1 VPEIGADAPTRR
13 RADAEDNM
21 DWEMRRRLAD
31 ELGEAE
37 ADYQAALVL
46 RRELPCEFSRRLLVR
61 ARQRLEAANRWYARE
76 HALARAEHL
85 ASGR

>member
-1 VPEIGADAPTRR
+1 VPEIG
-13 RADAEDNM
+13 ADAEDNM
-21 DWEMRRRLAD
+21 DWETRRRLAD

-46 RRELPCEFSRRLLVR
+46 RREAPTEFSRQLVLR

-76 HALARAEHL
+76 NALTGK
-85 ASGR
+85 ST